1 MNCIAKTLNQL
12 ASNAQNSTKVLSPS
26 DPVQSSELSIIKFKF
41 ILFFTPC
48 TKTDLTNVLI
58 S

>member
-1 MNCIAKTLNQL
+1 MNCIAKTLNQP

-26 DPVQSSELSIIKFKF
+26 YPVQSSELSIIKFKF